1 MDTLTYDDPPALPIR
16 GKPVH
21 PHPPFTAIHMGIIAA
36 K

>member
-1 MDTLTYDDPPALPIR
+1 MLAFLDPPVPPIR

-21 PHPPFTAIHMGIIAA
+21 PHPPLTAIHMGIIAA